1 MKVFALWLKR
11 WSFIAWDLVYLS
23 WLLLVVVSFVLI
35 PPLGFL
41 LLVGTVAFIAAAYLL
56 SRKEKFFS
64 HRRTGEI
71 TTYVKNAN
79 EEEKDPGELL
89 FFLGDL
95 EDHYLNDPDHPD
107 YNPKKEDWEIL
118 VVPRKKGMIDNRTLL
133 NKWANI
139 YGVGI
144 YPIVKTLV
152 YDFAWNKWDQP
163 RGSTELV
170 MVPRHEMVISIFWK
184 FPYGLLIEK
193 AETRD
198 QIEVDVYLMVGTEI
212 VNPKRAL
219 FDTKPAGEWLLRV
232 LAFVEAE
239 MRDLVGR
246 TSYQDIIEQDLD
258 PSMTTVLENVNK
270 NKQGDKTVWHYGA
283 KFTEI
288 KVRKIQK
295 RVSAEVE
302 KSITAKIVAKNNA
315 DARKEE
321 AAGEA
326 EYITKTADA
335 TAKGIEKRYAAAAAH
350 PGGIQ
355 ALAWETSTG
364 NLATAPNLQVLGS
377 GVMPMV
383 SLTPPKDAAPTSTPA
398 PAPTAGP

>member
-1 MKVFALWLKR
+1 MKGFALWLRR
-11 WSFIAWDLVYLS
+11 WSFIAWDLVYLT
-23 WLLLVVVSFVLI
+23 WLLLLVVSFVLI

-41 LLVGTVAFIAAAYLL
+41 LLVGTIAFIAAAYLL

-64 HRRTGEI
+64 HRRSGEI

-95 EDHYLNDPDHPD
+95 DKDYLNDPAHPN
-107 YNPKKEDWEIL
+107 YNANEEDWEIL
-118 VVPRKKGMIDNRTLL
+118 PIPLNGIIDNRTLL
-133 NKWANI
+133 NKWTNI
-139 YGVGI
+139 HGVGI

-152 YDFAWNKWDQP
+152 YDFSWNKWDQP
-163 RGSTELV
+163 EGSSELV
-170 MVPRHEMVISIFWK
+170 MVPRRENVITIFRK
-184 FPYGLLIEK
+184 FAYGLLIEK
-193 AETRD
+193 AETMD
-198 QIEVDVYLMVGTEI
+198 QIELDIYLMVGTEI

-219 FDTKPAGEWLLRV
+219 FDTKPAGQWLIRV

-239 MRDLVGR
+239 MRDWVGR
-246 TSYQDIIEQDLD
+246 TAYQNIIETDLD
-258 PSMTTVLENVNK
+258 PRMKKVLKNVNK

-295 RVSAEVE
+295 RVSAKVE
-302 KSITAKIVAKNNA
+302 ESITAKIVAKNKA

-355 ALAWETSTG
+355 ALAMETSTG

-383 SLTPPKDAAPTSTPA
+383 SLTPPKDATP
-398 PAPTAGP
+398 PTAATPVPTVGP